1 MKKAIVFFAALL
13 AVFSMGLYSCI
24 TDPVDTNPP
33 TIDVTAPVADTVI
46 VFIGDS
52 IDFELIITS
61 ENGLKS
67 LLALSSSANVTL
79 INNDLDF
86 KDTSS
91 ETVIV
96 TAVVGEGAQDNET
109 VEIVFTVNDAT
120 KSANTKKVIVAKVKE
135 TPLTEAADFEWKR
148 VGGSAG
154 TGLEMFGLT
163 WTINKSTMINAII
176 RKDADKFVELA
187 PEQWTTI
194 TNLEALVEAVDAA
207 EDMAEWNKISAEVAS
222 KSYDLCLATIKEG
235 KYFLI
240 HITNSTV
247 SVGDV
252 GTTISITGQ
261 YKE

>member
-1 MKKAIVFFAALL
+1 IIAMFAI
-13 AVFSMGLYSCI
+13 GLNSCI
-24 TDPVDTNPP
+24 PDPADSNPP
-33 TIDVTAPVADTVI
+33 TIEVTSPVADTVN
-46 VFIGDS
+46 VFVGDS
-52 IDFELIITS
+52 NVFEIKLTS

-86 KDTSS
+86 NDTAS
-91 ETVIV
+91 ETVSV
-96 TAVVGEGAQDNET
+96 KAVVGEGAQDGET
-109 VEIVFTVNDAT
+109 AEIVFTVNDAN
-120 KSANTKKVIVAKVKE
+120 KSANTKKVVVAKVKE
-135 TPLTEAADFEWKR
+135 TPLSEAADFEWKR

-194 TNLEALVEAVDAA
+194 TNREALVEAVDAA
-207 EDMAEWNKISAEVAS
+207 EDMDEWNKISAEVAS

-240 HITNSTV
+240 HITNSSV
-247 SVGDV
+247 SVSDV

>member
-1 MKKAIVFFAALL
+1 MKKTFLMFT
-13 AVFSMGLYSCI
+13 AVVAVLSMGLYSCI
-24 TDPVDTNPP
+24 PDPADSNPP
-33 TIDVTAPVADTVI
+33 TIEVTSPVADTI
-46 VFIGDS
+46 NVFVGDS
-52 IDFELIITS
+52 LDFEITLAS

-86 KDTSS
+86 NDTSS
-91 ETVIV
+91 ETVTV
-96 TAVVGEGAQDNET
+96 TAVVGEGALDGET
-109 VEIVFTVNDAT
+109 AEVVFTVNDAN
-120 KSANTKKVIVAKVKE
+120 KSANTKKVVVAKVKE
-135 TPLTEAADFEWKR
+135 TPLSEATDFEWKR

-154 TGLEMFGLT
+154 SGLEMFGLT
-163 WTINKSTMINAII
+163 WTINKSTMVNAII

-194 TNLEALVEAVDAA
+194 TNIEALVEAVDAA
-207 EDMAEWNKISAEVAS
+207 EDMDEWNKISADAS
-222 KSYDLCLATIKEG
+222 KSYDLCLATVKEG